1 MNFYLYGF
9 LSGLAIPHHP
19 VLNSYSL
26 PNHPQSAPMPSS
38 NPSISAHNT
47 LTSRTLS

>member
-19 VLNSYSL
+19 LSNSYSL
-26 PNHPQSAPMPSS
+26 PNHLQSAPMPSS
-38 NPSISAHNT
+38 NLSISPYNT